1 MLGVHVQPQVDRGIV
16 STGAGAVNAAYD
28 SFEIVVHGRPG
39 HGAYPH
45 VAVDPIATL
54 ATIIGELSSL
64 PQRLVSPTNPTVVS
78 VGQITGGTAHKVIA
92 SEASCRG
99 SIRTYSE
106 PDRTRLHEAITRMAT
121 AVAESRGLRPPPAS
135 YAAAPPW
142 STTPASCDAWI
153 RSCGRWASPWRR
165 TRSAP
170 AGRTTSP
177 STDMPPPP

>member
-1 MLGVHVQPQVDRGIV
+1 MIEATGVEWESRREGVAHACGHDVHMAALWAVLTAARRLELPVGLVPILQPREEITPPG
-16 STGAGAVNAAYD
+16 TGDVVRSGLLNAAYD
-28 SFEIVVHGRPG
+28 SFEIMVHGRPG

-78 VGQITGGTAHKVIA
+78 VGQITGGTAHNLIA

-121 AVAESRGLRPPPAS
+121 AVA
-135 YAAAPPW
+135 
-142 STTPASCDAWI
+142 SCDAWI
-153 RSCGRWASPWRR
+153 RSCGR
-165 TRSAP
+165 
-170 AGRTTSP
+170 
-177 STDMPPPP
+177 